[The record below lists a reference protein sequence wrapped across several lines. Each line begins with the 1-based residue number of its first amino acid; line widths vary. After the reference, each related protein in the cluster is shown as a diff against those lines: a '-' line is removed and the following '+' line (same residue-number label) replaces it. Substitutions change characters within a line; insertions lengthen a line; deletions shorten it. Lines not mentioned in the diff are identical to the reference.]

1 VAEIVL
7 EETAVS
13 EVVLQETVVAEIV
26 HEGTVEAVTQTGFE
40 KTAVLDLET
49 VAVAESHP
57 GELGTAGLKTALG
70 DFAQSHLQ
78 KTVEVVVIVE
88 ARKIADL
95 AVETV
100 VALVVE
106 TVDHFGQ
113 TGLRSVLV
121 VVAQEKLWVAL
132 V

>member
-1 VAEIVL
+1 M
-7 EETAVS
+7 S
-13 EVVLQETVVAEIV
+13 EVVLQETVAAEIV
-26 HEGTVEAVTQTGFE
+26 HEGTVAAVTQTGFE

-49 VAVAESHP
+49 VAVAESHSD
-57 GELGTAGLKTALG
+57 ELETVGIKTALG

-78 KTVEVVVIVE
+78 KIVEVVVIVV
-88 ARKIADL
+88 AQKIAAL

-121 VVAQEKLWVAL
+121 VVAQGKLWAAL
-132 V
+132 A